1 MTEPIEFLW
10 WKHGVI
16 YQIYPRS
23 FRDSSGNGIGD
34 LQGIIEKL
42 DYVAELGVDAIWVSP
57 CYPSPMA
64 DFGYDVSDH
73 CDIHPLFGTLQTMD
87 ALLQAAHQRD
97 LCVMLDFVPSHTSEQ
112 HQWFQ
117 ESRASR
123 SNPKRDWYTWRDT
136 GPDGGPPNNWLSI
149 FGGPAWEW
157 DAHTRQYYL
166 HTYLKEQPDLNWRNP
181 AVKEAMFSVV
191 RFWLERG
198 VDGFR
203 VDAAHGFMKDPVLRD
218 NPPNRNNAAI
228 GYESMDAYDSQLHVN
243 DRGHPDIHAVY
254 RELRAL
260 LDEYS
265 RARPRFTV
273 GEIHIFDWSKWASY
287 YGANLDEIH
296 MPGNFTLVRIPWRA
310 SLVRGKVD
318 ELEAALPAGAWPN
331 HVLGNHDEHRI
342 ASRYGAAAAR
352 TAAMLLLTL
361 RGTPTLYYGDEI
373 GMLNVTVPAEKCQDP
388 WPQRSGKPELSRD
401 PQRSPMQWDA
411 RPGAG
416 FSGPAVH
423 GDLPEPWLLFHPEY
437 QRLNVATQRDEPG
450 SMLDLY
456 RCLLRLRRETPAL
469 THGEYRALDDA
480 PPAVYGYLREYGG
493 DRLLVLLNFEGESKQ
508 VTSVSFDYGEVL
520 LSTTL
525 DRDGAEGLD
534 PLVLRPHEGVI
545 IRV

>member
-1 MTEPIEFLW
+1 MTESIDFLW

-23 FRDSSGNGIGD
+23 FKDGTGTGVGD

-64 DFGYDVSDH
+64 DFGYDVSDY
-73 CDIHPLFGTLQTMD
+73 CDIHPVFGTLETMD
-87 ALLQAAHQRD
+87 ALLQAAHQYD
-97 LCVMLDFVPSHTSEQ
+97 LRVMLDFVPNHTSDQ
-112 HQWFQ
+112 HRWFQ

-123 SNPKRDWYTWRDT
+123 SNPKRNWYTWRDA
-136 GPDGGPPNNWLSI
+136 GPDGGSPNNWLSI

-157 DAHTRQYYL
+157 DAHTHQYYL

-181 AVKEAMFSVV
+181 EVKEAMFSVV

-203 VDAAHGFMKDPVLRD
+203 VDAAHGFMKDPALRD
-218 NPPNRNNAAI
+218 NPPNRNNAAT
-228 GYESMDAYDSQLHVN
+228 GCESMGVYDSQLHIN
-243 DRGHPDIHAVY
+243 DRGHRDIHVVY

-265 RARPRFTV
+265 RERPRFMV
-273 GEIHIFDWSKWASY
+273 GEIHIFDWSEWASY
-287 YGANLDEIH
+287 FGDNLDGIH
-296 MPGNFTLVRIPWRA
+296 MPGNFTLVRIPWRS
-310 SLVRGKVD
+310 SLVREKVD
-318 ELEAALPAGAWPN
+318 ELEAALPPGGWPN

-342 ASRYGAAAAR
+342 ASRYGVAAAR

-361 RGTPTLYYGDEI
+361 RGTPTIYYGDEI
-373 GMLNVTVPAEKCQDP
+373 GMVNVAVPADKCQDP

-411 RPGAG
+411 GPGAG
-416 FSGPAVH
+416 FSVPAED
-423 GDLPEPWLLFHPEY
+423 GNLPESWLPLHSDW
-437 QRLNVATQRDEPG
+437 QCLNVAAQQKEPG
-450 SMLDLY
+450 SMLNLY
-456 RCLLRLRRETPAL
+456 RRLLELRRVTPAL
-469 THGEYRALDDA
+469 THGDYRALDGL
-480 PPAVYGYLREYGG
+480 PTAVYGYVREYGG